1 MKLSQQ
7 KHCAPWVL
15 ALVGFCSSVFAI
27 EPGSAEE
34 HAKGKKWICTPDE
47 NLPNVLLIGDSISIG
62 YTLQT
67 RELLAGKANVYRP
80 TLEGKDEPWNC
91 GHTGSILGGIDRML
105 AGPKWDVIHFNTG
118 LHDLKRINR
127 AKDGKHDDPTIP
139 PVFSLEQ
146 YRKNLEQIVLRLKK
160 TGATLVFAT
169 TTPYPAGVYPCRLP
183 EDAVKYNEA
192 ALDVM
197 KKHEV
202 IINDLYSASLPHL
215 KEWQLE
221 KNVHFN
227 TAGKQELAKRV
238 ADAIEEQL

>member
-1 MKLSQQ
+1 MLLSKTQIIAWMSAFTCL
-7 KHCAPWVL
+7 CAT
-15 ALVGFCSSVFAI
+15 GFAV

-34 HAKGKKWICTPDE
+34 QAKGKKWNCTPDE

-80 TLEGKDEPWNC
+80 ILEGKDEPWNC

-127 AKDGKHDDPTIP
+127 AKNGKHDDPTIP
-139 PVFSLEQ
+139 SVFSLEQ

-160 TGATLVFAT
+160 TGATLIFAT
-169 TTPYPAGVYPCRLP
+169 TTPYPDGVYPCRLP
-183 EDAVKYNEA
+183 EDAVKYNA
-192 ALDVM
+192 VALDVM
-197 KKHEV
+197 KRHDV
-202 IINDLYSASLPHL
+202 IINDLHSASLPHL

-227 TAGKQELAKRV
+227 TAGKQELAERV
-238 ADAIEEQL
+238 AKAIEKQL